1 MGSLGKVKVDDV
13 IRIPSAV
20 KRFFDLHEGDYLEF
34 YSSMEDL
41 DKENDST
48 VKGKHVECMVVKIV
62 RTKGKKK

>member
-20 KRFFDLHEGDYLEF
+20 KSFFDLKEGDFLEF
-34 YSSMEDL
+34 NPTNEALKADWIRNPPNYII
-41 DKENDST
+41 
-48 VKGKHVECMVVKIV
+48 VKIV